1 MKIKT
6 YGVPGL
12 TEWHGK
18 VKAGSIEVAV
28 SFTGGTASPSGAQPA
43 YYMTKDPIVQFVIEH
58 CKEFRDGFIIL
69 VMSQDMPGQ
78 HPRMAVPKPKTKPK
92 DPPTLKPS
100 NTDDDSDPGTQS
112 VKTSEEQ
119 QPTSEQDLQDGGDV
133 DADTDNDADGG
144 DVDADTDNDA
154 DGGDVDADTDN
165 DADGSDVADCNKV
178 EVADKNEAIEY
189 LKEHFADKNYT
200 ATSLRTKA
208 AFDAA
213 CKECGVEFV
222 FTA

>member
-78 HPRMAVPKPKTKPK
+78 HPRMAVPKPKPK
-92 DPPTLKPS
+92 DTPTLKPS

-119 QPTSEQDLQDGGDV
+119 QPTSEQDLQ
-133 DADTDNDADGG
+133 
-144 DVDADTDNDA
+144 